1 MNSATI
7 PHIFSIKGSN
17 NRPMMTDVVINA
29 SQEKSRPV
37 VIFCHGYKGFKD
49 WGCWDL
55 VGEEFSKSGFNFI
68 KFNFSHNGVTVDSP
82 SEFSDLEAFGNNNY
96 TKELFDVTSVIDWVC
111 AQHEFSDYFDLDSLF
126 LVGHSRGG
134 GIVSLVTAKD
144 ARIKKAVTWAGV
156 YNLVDRLPKNI
167 EEWKEKG
174 VVYQFNGRTHQEMP
188 LFYQFYE
195 NTELNREE
203 LDIEKWGRKI
213 QSPFCIIQGAD
224 DKVVTQ
230 EEADKLNEL
239 IPTSQLI
246 LLERAEH
253 TFGCSHPWLQPELP
267 NEMFQV
273 VKESVN
279 FLLR

>member
-7 PHIFSIKGSN
+7 PHVFSIKGSN
-17 NRPMMTDVVINA
+17 NRLMMTDVVINIG
-29 SQEKSRPV
+29 QEKSRPV
-37 VIFCHGYKGFKD
+37 IIFCHGYKGFKD

-55 VGEEFSKSGFNFI
+55 VGEEFSRAGFNFI
-68 KFNFSHNGVTVDSP
+68 KFNFSHNGVTLDTP
-82 SEFSDLEAFGNNNY
+82 SDFSDLEAFGNNNY

-111 AQHEFSDYFDLDSLF
+111 SQHEFSDYFDLDSLF

-134 GIVSLVTAKD
+134 GIASLVTAKD
-144 ARIKKAVTWAGV
+144 TRVKKTVTWASV
-156 YNLVDRLPKNI
+156 YSLLDRLPKNV

-174 VVYQFNGRTHQEMP
+174 VVYQLNGRTHQEMP

-213 QSPFCIIQGAD
+213 RSPFCIIHGAD

-230 EEADKLNEL
+230 EEADRLNEL

-253 TFGCSHPWLQPELP
+253 TFGCSHPWLKSELP
-267 NEMFQV
+267 DEMFQV